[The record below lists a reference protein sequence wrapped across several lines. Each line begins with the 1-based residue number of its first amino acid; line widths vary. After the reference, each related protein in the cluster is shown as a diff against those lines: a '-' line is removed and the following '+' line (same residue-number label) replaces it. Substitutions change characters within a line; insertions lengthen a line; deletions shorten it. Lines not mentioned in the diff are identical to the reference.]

1 MQKTII
7 ILAALFI
14 FTAAFSQNNPSKK
27 ARSPKIQ
34 VRFNNNVE
42 LLGLAI
48 FMGYLGPE
56 IEADKTSEE
65 SGKQIPETEWY
76 AYGYHLYKKYQ
87 SHQDSKHLAT
97 LYEIAGDLGTDYF
110 ISLFIQLDD
119 FPNARLTDDIE
130 EKYFIQFSPG
140 KNVEEARARAS
151 TLIEHMNLFYK
162 EVDFDSYL
170 SESKVLYEHALSQ
183 ISRTLPPQNF
193 IPAME
198 AFYQQQFHQ
207 YILMPSLTIPTGM
220 GFGVRDT
227 RWGEIK
233 IFNVF
238 GPLTQQ
244 NFKDTLQLDLGF
256 GDEKRLRELS
266 THEFGHSF
274 LELPTNTTRKELIE
288 GSSKLYEPISNAMS
302 DQGYISWEYCLEE
315 HFVRAGE
322 VLIAR
327 NLGNLEEARQL
338 QEHYIRDRKFIY
350 LPLILEELEKY
361 NSKRKKG
368 HYQLAVER
376 ALDKLGALAQEGDGL
391 GDELGQD

>member
-14 FTAAFSQNNPSKK
+14 FTAAFSQNNQSKK
-27 ARSPKIQ
+27 ARNPKVQ

-42 LLGLAI
+42 LLGFVYYL
-48 FMGYLGPE
+48 GYLGPE
-56 IEADKTSEE
+56 IKADNTLEIG
-65 SGKQIPETEWY
+65 GKQVPETEWY

-87 SHQDSKHLAT
+87 SHQDSKHLTT
-97 LYEIAGDLGTDYF
+97 LHEIAGDIGTDYF
-110 ISLFIQLDD
+110 INLFIQLND

-130 EKYFIQFSPG
+130 EKYFIQFSPD
-140 KNVEEARARAS
+140 KRVEEARERAS
-151 TLIEHMNLFYK
+151 ILIEHMNMFYK

-170 SESKVLYEHALSQ
+170 SESKVLYEHAQSQ
-183 ISRTLPPQNF
+183 ISRTLPPNSF
-193 IPAME
+193 VPAME
-198 AFYQQQFHQ
+198 AFYQQQFDQ

-227 RWGEIK
+227 RGGKIK

-238 GPLTQQ
+238 GPLSQQ
-244 NFKDTLQLDLGF
+244 YFKDTLSPDMGF
-256 GDEKRLRELS
+256 GEEKRLRELS

-274 LELPTNTTRKELIE
+274 VELPTNTNRKGLIK
-288 GSSKLYEPISNAMS
+288 GSSKLYEPVSNAMAS
-302 DQGYISWEYCLEE
+302 QGYINWDICLEE

-361 NSKRKKG
+361 NRNRKKG
-368 HYQLAVER
+368 HYQLAVEK
-376 ALDKLGALAQEGDGL
+376 ALKKLDALAQAGTGL
-391 GDELGQD
+391 GEKVGQD